1 MTYVVC
7 QESGLGPNMQTQAT
21 QFNAIYYLVV
31 WGQDQS
37 QSKKQTTKKKN
48 WQTKPRGSRQ
58 IQKIENKVKN
68 STYRKTT
75 LLHYR

>member
-1 MTYVVC
+1 MC

-37 QSKKQTTKKKN
+37 QSKKQNKKKQLAN
-48 WQTKPRGSRQ
+48 QTKGKQANSKNWKQ
-58 IQKIENKVKN
+58 SQKLYIQKDNAV
-68 STYRKTT
+68 T
-75 LLHYR
+75 L